1 MVRRDSLFVAGL
13 MAGGGAA
20 QAGLSEGDEILSVDG
35 QPVTELGFRGAI
47 QNIRGPEGSCVPL
60 VVRRAS
66 DQQVSEISVCR
77 RRIQGS

>member
-1 MVRRDSLFVAGL
+1 

-60 VVRRAS
+60 GVRRAHS
-66 DQQVSEISVCR
+66 QQISEINVCR